1 VPAGAGIGT
10 WLTMQSALLAA
21 IVPAEVRHV
30 AFAQQRVAANVGL
43 GLGGFAGGL
52 IVRSDA
58 AGSFV
63 ALFLVNAATFVIYS
77 AFLVAMRIGRV
88 ERRRG
93 NAGGSYR
100 ELVQD
105 GVFVRFLA
113 LNLLYVAGTVALVNA
128 LFPVFAKNEG
138 GIGAGAIGTLFLL
151 NSLLIVGGQI
161 PIARALEGHVR
172 MRGLAL
178 TGVLFGLCWL
188 LVVAGGLA
196 SSTGRAFA
204 LFTLAFLLLAV
215 GECLYDSIQ
224 GPLTAALAPKRL
236 AGRYMAAHGFSWQL
250 GFIVGPG
257 LGALVLA
264 REPLALWLGA
274 ALLAFAGAAYSLR
287 LDHLVPAEHRRTPG
301 RSSPASAKLAQEGE
315 TA

>member
-1 VPAGAGIGT
+1 
-10 WLTMQSALLAA
+10 
-21 IVPAEVRHV
+21 
-30 AFAQQRVAANVGL
+30 
-43 GLGGFAGGL
+43 
-52 IVRSDA
+52 
-58 AGSFV
+58 
-63 ALFLVNAATFVIYS
+63 
-77 AFLVAMRIGRV
+77 
-88 ERRRG
+88 
-93 NAGGSYR
+93 
-100 ELVQD
+100 
-105 GVFVRFLA
+105 VRFLA
-113 LNLLYVAGTVALVNA
+113 LNLLYVAGTVALVNT

-138 GIGAGAIGTLFLL
+138 GIGAGAIGTLVLL

-204 LFTLAFLLLAV
+204 LFTLAFLSLAV

-236 AGRYMAAHGFSWQL
+236 AGRCMAAHGFSWQL

-264 REPLALWLGA
+264 RVAVGALARRGPPRIRRRCLRA
-274 ALLAFAGAAYSLR
+274 STRPPRAGRARANAG
-287 LDHLVPAEHRRTPG
+287 PQGPG
-301 RSSPASAKLAQEGE
+301 RRGE
-315 TA
+315 ARAGRRDVVRRRGPREVRDRAVFIGYRPRGIPRDLTDR